1 MPKQIPKKLPKSIP
15 SRSNLSQ
22 DDADKIVFSAAT
34 KIAEM
39 FDGVVILA
47 TRTNANG
54 ETQLCQFYEGNA
66 FTTRALLE
74 YGAAAFDP
82 MPEPKDAY
90 KDDHDD

>member
-22 DDADKIVFSAAT
+22 DDADKIVTAAAT

-74 YGAAAFDP
+74 YGSAAFDP
-82 MPEPKDAY
+82 MPDSKELMG
-90 KDDHDD
+90 DDDD